1 MVVVIELDVEITVSA
16 VPVPKGEPDAQSK
29 GDAVAGAQATPATF
43 HEADAP
49 RAAGKVVGDV
59 TVDDSST
66 ADSSVVE
73 PV

>member
-1 MVVVIELDVEITVSA
+1 MSA
-16 VPVPKGEPDAQSK
+16 VPVPKGEPLAQSK
-29 GDAVAGAQATPATF
+29 GDAVAGAKAAPATF
-43 HEADAP
+43 QEADAP
-49 RAAGKVVGDV
+49 KVAGKVVGDV